1 MRAVLGD
8 AVPDSVLSQAAVKC
22 GFDPQ
27 RALDAVLS
35 DGPKAAQCTDE
46 EMTSIST
53 PALETEPLPQRTKRV
68 SLTALHTEKGTPEVD
83 RVQIGRM

>member
-27 RALDAVLS
+27 KALDAVLS
-35 DGPKAAQCTDE
+35 DDTKPAPGTNE
-46 EMTSIST
+46 EMTSVLT
-53 PALETEPLPQRTKRV
+53 AGQEKEALPQRTKREA
-68 SLTALHTEKGTPEVD
+68 LTAPHIEKGTPEVD
-83 RVQIGRM
+83 HVQNAKI